1 MESRVPQI
9 RCIRLPGQ
17 LPDAPWPMGKTASD
31 SHVPPGVIVSGA
43 FGNLLRRL
51 RIAASLSQEAL
62 AEKARMS
69 AAAIGAY
76 ERGLRSAPHRESVE
90 LLAEALELTGDTRR
104 EFEGAARRKSR
115 TRTTEKLAPADA
127 AGSLPSEVTAFFGRA
142 SEIAAITELLG
153 QHQLVTITGTGGVGK
168 TRVALQVAMHQQR
181 RDGVWFVDLGSVLDP
196 SRVVPKI
203 MSVVPLP
210 SLGGEQTPEALAQ
223 FLCDRSVLLIFDN
236 CEHVIDVAGSVVSAL
251 ARVAPEVQVLATSRH
266 RLQIA
271 SEAVF
276 RLLPLPYPDVSDV
289 SAQEA
294 LKFPAVQ
301 LFAARS
307 NAAYHHFILSNDN
320 VAAAVDICR
329 QVDGIPLAV
338 ELAAARLSTFGIAAL
353 RDRLRDRLGPFMSN
367 VRDAPG
373 RQQTLRATI
382 DWSYTLL
389 DDQERALLQRL
400 AIFSGG
406 CMLVSAEEVCA
417 YGSLDRE
424 WIQDGLA
431 ALVDSSLI
439 SVDITLR
446 TPRYTIFE
454 STRQYAL
461 EKLPE
466 EDHGRL
472 AGRHAAWC
480 AGFADELKHAT
491 HELTYNEWALMVL
504 PEFDNIYQ
512 AIAWATKRDR
522 LAYARIVG
530 SLYFLWWR
538 IGRLEEGRRFAV
550 DALSELDEEAH
561 PLVAAQLHVA
571 RSISLSSA
579 SKIEAAQH
587 AIDLYEQFGEP
598 RGLVE
603 AYLHL
608 GGGYLMSRDR
618 ERLREVVAHVTE
630 LVGRSG
636 ERYFAP
642 LISWLR
648 AGVYSL
654 DGDTD
659 AARQELLNA
668 LREPK
673 VTEQEAGYEIGHAL
687 TALEHSV
694 GNTERAAEL
703 ADELVA
709 AASKRRMINHEMYAL
724 LRSSGYHLL
733 LGNTERAA
741 KAAHD
746 ALLASRGLNSTTL
759 TTAIQLLA
767 TVAVMRGETV
777 RAARLHGYVTAWFAR
792 EEYNHVNLPAECTAM
807 LTDALRVQLTADAL
821 QQHMAAGTLLSE
833 SAAIAEAVQIA
844 AQTAGPS

>member
-1 MESRVPQI
+1 
-9 RCIRLPGQ
+9 
-17 LPDAPWPMGKTASD
+17 
-31 SHVPPGVIVSGA
+31 VSGS
-43 FGNLLRRL
+43 FGTLLRRL
-51 RIAASLSQEAL
+51 RIAANLSQEGL

-76 ERGLRSAPHRESVE
+76 ERGLRSVPHRDSVD
-90 LLAEALELTGDTRR
+90 LLAQALELTGETRR
-104 EFEGAARRKSR
+104 EFEDAARRKSSA
-115 TRTTEKLAPADA
+115 RTTGKVGRADV
-127 AGSLPSEVTAFFGRA
+127 AGSLPRELTAFFGRA
-142 SEIAAITELLG
+142 TEIAAITELLG

-168 TRVALQVAMHQQR
+168 TRVALQVAIRQQR
-181 RDGVWFVDLGSVLDP
+181 KGGVWFVDLGSLPDP

-210 SLGGEQTPEALAQ
+210 SLGGEQTPEALAR
-223 FLCDRSVLLIFDN
+223 FLSDQSMLLIFDN
-236 CEHVIDVAGSVVSAL
+236 CEHVIDIAGSVVAAL
-251 ARVAPEVQVLATSRH
+251 ARLAPGVQVLATSRH

-276 RLLPLPYPDVSDV
+276 RLLPLPYPGVSDIG
-289 SAQEA
+289 AQEA
-294 LKFPAVQ
+294 LTFSAVQ

-307 NAAYHHFILSNDN
+307 NAANHRFILSDDT

-329 QVDGIPLAV
+329 RVDGIPLAV
-338 ELAAARLSTFGIAAL
+338 ELAAARLSTFGMAAL
-353 RDRLRDRLGPFMSN
+353 RDRLRDRLGPLMSN

-389 DDQERALLQRL
+389 DDPERALLQRL

-406 CMLVSAEEVCA
+406 CTLDSAEEVCA

-446 TPRYTIFE
+446 APRYTAFE

-480 AGFADELKHAT
+480 AGFADQLKDAT
-491 HELTYNEWALMVL
+491 HELTYSEWALMVL
-504 PEFDNIYQ
+504 PEFDNIHQ
-512 AIAWATKRDR
+512 AIAWTTKHDR
-522 LAYARIVG
+522 LLYARIIG

-550 DALSELDEEAH
+550 DALSELDEAAH
-561 PLVAAQLHVA
+561 PLIAAKLHVA
-571 RSISLSSA
+571 RSIALASA
-579 SKIEAAQH
+579 SKIEAAQR
-587 AIDLYEQFGEP
+587 AIELYEQLGEP
-598 RGLVE
+598 LGLAE

-608 GGGYLMSRDR
+608 GGGYLISRDR
-618 ERLREVVAHVTE
+618 ERLSKVIARVTE

-636 ERYFAP
+636 EKHFLP

-648 AGVYSL
+648 AGAYRL

-659 AARQELLNA
+659 AARQELQHA
-668 LREPK
+668 LREPN
-673 VTEQEAGYEIGHAL
+673 VTDQEVGHEIGYSLA
-687 TALEHSV
+687 ALEHSV

-703 ADELVA
+703 ADELVTA
-709 AASKRRMINHEMYAL
+709 ATKQRLINHEMYAL
-724 LRSSGYHLL
+724 LHSSGYHLL
-733 LGNTERAA
+733 LGNTERGA

-746 ALLASRGLNSTTL
+746 ALLASRGLNSTIL

-767 TVAVMRGETV
+767 SVAVTRGELV
-777 RAARLHGYVTAWFAR
+777 CAARIYGYVTAWFAR
-792 EEYNHVNLPAECTAM
+792 EEYNHVNLPVECTTM
-807 LTDALRVQLTADAL
+807 LTDALRVQLAPADL
-821 QQHMAAGTLLSE
+821 EQHMAAGALLSE
-833 SAAIAEAVQIA
+833 SVAIAEAVQIA
-844 AQTAGPS
+844 AHIAAPS

>member
-1 MESRVPQI
+1 M
-9 RCIRLPGQ
+9 
-17 LPDAPWPMGKTASD
+17 
-31 SHVPPGVIVSGA
+31 VSGS
-43 FGNLLRRL
+43 FGTLLRRL
-51 RIAASLSQEAL
+51 RIAANLSQEAL

-76 ERGLRSAPHRESVE
+76 ERGLRSVPHRDSVE
-90 LLAEALELTGDTRR
+90 LLAEALELTGESRR
-104 EFEGAARRKSR
+104 EFEGAASRKSR
-115 TRTTEKLAPADA
+115 ARTTHQAGLTDA
-127 AGSLPSEVTAFFGRA
+127 AGSLPREVTAFFGRA
-142 SEIAAITELLG
+142 IEIVAITELLG

-168 TRVALQVAMHQQR
+168 TRVALQVAMRQQR
-181 RDGVWFVDLGSVLDP
+181 KDGVWFVDLGSVPDP

-223 FLCDRSVLLIFDN
+223 FLRDRSMLLIFDN
-236 CEHVIDVAGSVVSAL
+236 CEHVIDIAGSVVAAL
-251 ARVAPEVQVLATSRH
+251 TRLAPAVQVLATSRH

-289 SAQEA
+289 SAQDA
-294 LKFPAVQ
+294 LKYPAVQ

-307 NAAYHHFILSNDN
+307 NAANHRFVLSDDT

-329 QVDGIPLAV
+329 RVDGIPLAV
-338 ELAAARLSTFGIAAL
+338 ELAAARLSTFGMAAL
-353 RDRLRDRLGPFMSN
+353 RDRLRDRLGPLISN

-389 DDQERALLQRL
+389 DDPQRALLQRL

-406 CMLVSAEEVCA
+406 CTLDSAEEVCA

-439 SVDITLR
+439 SVDITVR
-446 TPRYTIFE
+446 APRYTTFE

-461 EKLPE
+461 EKIPE

-512 AIAWATKRDR
+512 AIAWTTKHDR
-522 LAYARIVG
+522 LFYARIIG

-579 SKIEAAQH
+579 GKIEAAQR
-587 AIDLYEQFGEP
+587 AIGLYERFGEP

-608 GGGYLMSRDR
+608 GGGYLMSHDR
-618 ERLREVVAHVTE
+618 EHLRQVVAHVVE
-630 LVGRSG
+630 LAGRSG
-636 ERYFAP
+636 ETCFSP

-648 AGVYSL
+648 AGVYGM

-659 AARQELLNA
+659 AARQELLHA
-668 LREPK
+668 LREPN
-673 VTEQEAGYEIGHAL
+673 VTEHEAGFEIGHSL

-709 AASKRRMINHEMYAL
+709 AANKQRMINHEMYAL
-724 LRSSGYHLL
+724 LSSSGYHLL
-733 LGNTERAA
+733 LGNTERGA

-746 ALLASRGLNSTTL
+746 ALLAARGLNSTIL

-767 TVAVMRGETV
+767 TVAVVRGETV
-777 RAARLHGYVTAWFAR
+777 GAARIYGYVTAWFAR
-792 EEYNHVNLPAECTAM
+792 EEYNHVNLPAECTTM
-807 LTDALRVQLTADAL
+807 LTDALRAQLTPYEL
-821 QQHMAAGTLLSE
+821 KQHIAAGALLSE
-833 SAAIAEAVQIA
+833 SAAIVEAVQTALTA
-844 AQTAGPS
+844 APAP

>member
-1 MESRVPQI
+1 M
-9 RCIRLPGQ
+9 
-17 LPDAPWPMGKTASD
+17 
-31 SHVPPGVIVSGA
+31 VSGS
-43 FGNLLRRL
+43 FGTLLRRL
-51 RIAASLSQEAL
+51 RIAANLSQEAL

-69 AAAIGAY
+69 TAAIGTY
-76 ERGLRSAPHRESVE
+76 ERGLRSVPHRDSVE
-90 LLAEALELTGDTRR
+90 LLAEALELTGETRE
-104 EFEGAARRKSR
+104 EFEDAARRRSSA
-115 TRTTEKLAPADA
+115 RTTGKVGQADV
-127 AGSLPSEVTAFFGRA
+127 AGSLPREVTSFFGRA
-142 SEIAAITELLG
+142 TEIAAITELLG

-168 TRVALQVAMHQQR
+168 TRVALHVAMRQQR
-181 RDGVWFVDLGSVLDP
+181 KDGVWFVDLGSLPDP

-223 FLCDRSVLLIFDN
+223 FLRDRSMLLIFDN
-236 CEHVIDVAGSVVSAL
+236 CEHVIDIAGSVVAAL
-251 ARVAPEVQVLATSRH
+251 TRLAPEVQVLATSRH

-276 RLLPLPYPDVSDV
+276 RLLPLPYPDIANV

-294 LKFPAVQ
+294 LKFSAVQ

-307 NAAYHHFILSNDN
+307 NAANHRFILSDDS
-320 VAAAVDICR
+320 VAATVDICR
-329 QVDGIPLAV
+329 RVDGIPLAV
-338 ELAAARLSTFGIAAL
+338 ELAAARLSTFGMAAL
-353 RDRLRDRLGPFMSN
+353 RDRLRDRLGPLMSN

-389 DDQERALLQRL
+389 GEPERTLLQRL

-406 CMLVSAEEVCA
+406 CTLDSAEEVCA

-439 SVDITLR
+439 SVDVTLR
-446 TPRYTIFE
+446 APRYTAFE
-454 STRQYAL
+454 SMRQYAL

-512 AIAWATKRDR
+512 ALAWTTKHDR
-522 LAYARIVG
+522 LAYARIIG

-550 DALSELDEEAH
+550 DALSELDERAH

-579 SKIEAAQH
+579 GKIEAAQR
-587 AIDLYEQFGEP
+587 AIDLYEQLGEP
-598 RGLVE
+598 PGLLE

-618 ERLREVVAHVTE
+618 QRLREVVAHVTE
-630 LVGRSG
+630 LVGRNG
-636 ERYFAP
+636 ENCFSP

-648 AGVYSL
+648 AGVYDL

-659 AARQELLNA
+659 AARQELLHA
-668 LREPK
+668 LREPN
-673 VTEQEAGYEIGHAL
+673 VTEQEAGYEIGHSL
-687 TALEHSV
+687 SALEHSV

-703 ADELVA
+703 ADELVSSA
-709 AASKRRMINHEMYAL
+709 RKGRMINHEMYAL

-733 LGNTERAA
+733 LGNTQRGA

-746 ALLASRGLNSTTL
+746 ALLASRGLNSTIL

-767 TVAVMRGETV
+767 SVAVTCGEMV
-777 RAARLHGYVTAWFAR
+777 CAARIYGYVTAWFAR
-792 EEYNHVNLPAECTAM
+792 EEYNHVNLPAECTTM
-807 LTDALRVQLTADAL
+807 LTDALRVQLTPDDL
-821 QQHMAAGTLLSE
+821 EQHLAAGALLSE
-833 SAAIAEAVQIA
+833 SVAIAEAVRIA
-844 AQTAGPS
+844 ALTAAPS

>member
-1 MESRVPQI
+1 MVG
-9 RCIRLPGQ
+9 L
-17 LPDAPWPMGKTASD
+17 
-31 SHVPPGVIVSGA
+31 
-43 FGNLLRRL
+43 FGTLLRRL
-51 RIAASLSQEAL
+51 RMAANLSQDAL

-69 AAAIGAY
+69 VATIGAY
-76 ERGLRSAPHRESVE
+76 ERGLRSVPHRDSVE

-115 TRTTEKLAPADA
+115 TGTTEKLAPADA

-142 SEIAAITELLG
+142 SEIAAITDLLG

-168 TRVALQVAMHQQR
+168 TRVALKVAMHQQR

-203 MSVVPLP
+203 MSVVP
-210 SLGGEQTPEALAQ
+210 SLGGEQTPEALAR
-223 FLCDRSVLLIFDN
+223 FLRDRSMLLIFDN
-236 CEHVIDVAGSVVSAL
+236 CEHVIDIAGSVVSAVARL
-251 ARVAPEVQVLATSRH
+251 APGVQVLATSRH

-271 SEAVF
+271 PEAVF
-276 RLLPLPYPDVSDV
+276 RLLPLQYPDVSDV

-307 NAAYHHFILSNDN
+307 NAAYHHFMLSDDT

-329 QVDGIPLAV
+329 QVDGIPLAL

-406 CMLVSAEEVCA
+406 CTLDSAEEVCA
-417 YGSLDRE
+417 YGSVDRG

-431 ALVDSSLI
+431 ELVDSSLI
-439 SVDITLR
+439 SVDITVR

-466 EDHGRL
+466 EDHERL
-472 AGRHAAWC
+472 ANRHAAWC
-480 AGFADELKHAT
+480 AGFADGLKHAT
-491 HELTYNEWALMVL
+491 WALTYSEWALTVL

-512 AIAWATKRDR
+512 AIAWTTKHDR
-522 LAYARIVG
+522 LLYARITG
-530 SLYFLWWR
+530 SLYVLWWR

-550 DALSELDEEAH
+550 DALSELDQDAH

-571 RSISLSSA
+571 RSIGLPSA
-579 SKIEAAQH
+579 RKIEAAQR
-587 AIDLYEQFGEP
+587 AIDLYEQLGEP
-598 RGLVE
+598 RGLAE
-603 AYLHL
+603 AYFHL
-608 GGGYLMSRDR
+608 GGGYLVSLNR
-618 ERLREVVAHVTE
+618 ERLREVVARVTE
-630 LVGRSG
+630 LVGRSD
-636 ERYFAP
+636 EEYFAP

-648 AGVYSL
+648 AGVYGL

-659 AARQELLNA
+659 AARQELLHA
-668 LREPK
+668 LREPN
-673 VTEQEAGYEIGHAL
+673 VTEQEAGDKIGSSLA
-687 TALEHSV
+687 ALEHSV
-694 GNTERAAEL
+694 GNTARAAEL
-703 ADELVA
+703 TDELVA
-709 AASKRRMINHEMYAL
+709 AATQQRLINHEMYAL
-724 LRSSGYHLL
+724 MRSSGYHLL

-746 ALLASRGLNSTTL
+746 ALLASRGLNSTIL

-777 RAARLHGYVTAWFAR
+777 RAARLYGYVTAWFAR
-792 EEYNHVNLPAECTAM
+792 EEYNHVNLPGEYNHVNLPAECTRM
-807 LTDALRVQLTADAL
+807 LTDALRSQLTSDGL
-821 QQHMAAGTLLSE
+821 EQHMAAGRLLSE

-844 AQTAGPS
+844 ALTAAPSP